1 MKDTPYTQN
10 MDPYAENTDTT
21 GIDSSDYIVGG
32 QVNKCIPA
40 KWWNTLFGSLVRR
53 VRQSRS
59 DFNAIYQE
67 FLNILNEAGI
77 TPDETESAQL
87 LQALKDIRDNQPLAT
102 HNSPGYVK
110 SAGGKV
116 NVSVNPSTGIMTANG
131 VGSLANSTS
140 GITTN
145 PSVTDIISALT
156 FLSSN
161 ILGRQL
167 VIPVKPEN
175 WQIAEGDYHV
185 YETNTDASQQSLII
199 TATKGTSYFFETT
212 LQPGWYRFVIWG
224 GSGGAGA
231 SGGRARGYYSG
242 SAIGGSSSG
251 VVTGNNGKSGSAGN
265 QTYPFYVDMYLPVA
279 TKIFGCLGGGGTS
292 GSTGRGANSSGTG
305 WDGNTGYGGAATTIN
320 TTRYRQLASRLPM
333 FIQGLA
339 GGTGSAPQT
348 QAFTITDSG
357 FSGSGTMYCGGGG
370 GGGGNG
376 GGTFIRVGKVP
387 LFCSGFPGG
396 NGGGRDSANYS
407 VNVGGGTSVTP
418 RSYPGAT
425 GGDGGD
431 GYSSAI
437 RAPLAWSWR
446 FGSVV
451 TNYPGIEGPE
461 PLPAGESGR
470 HWTYAIDARD
480 YLSPGMRMGTI
491 TKTGNTANVSAGDAD
506 CNFNISYSLTDGFPG
521 GIAIFRGANV

>member
-53 VRQSRS
+53 ARQSRS

-67 FLNILNEAGI
+67 FLNVLSEAGI

-156 FLSSN
+156 FLSNN

-199 TATKGTSYFFETT
+199 IATKGTSYFFETT

-224 GSGGAGA
+224 GSGGKGG
-231 SGGRARGYYSG
+231 SGGNARGYYTG
-242 SAIGGSSSG
+242 SSIGGGLSG
-251 VVTGNNGKSGSAGN
+251 RQDGNSGKSGSDGD
-265 QTYPFYVDMYLPVA
+265 QTYPFYVDMYLPIE
-279 TKIFGCLGGGGTS
+279 TNITGCLGGGGNT
-292 GSTGRGANSSGTG
+292 GSTGLSPNSSGTG
-305 WDGNTGYGGAATTIN
+305 WGSGSGAGGAATVIN
-320 TTRYRQLASRLPM
+320 EARYKIIASRFPM

-339 GGTGSAPQT
+339 GASGSAGQT
-348 QAFTITDSG
+348 QSFSFSTSG
-357 FSGSGTMYCGGGG
+357 ASGSGTMYCGGGG

-387 LFCSGFPGG
+387 LFCCGFPGG
-396 NGGGRDSANYS
+396 AGGGRDSGTYIQP
-407 VNVGGGTSVTP
+407 TSVTYTP
-418 RSYPGAT
+418 RTYPGAT
-425 GGDGGD
+425 GGAGGD

-437 RAPLAWSWR
+437 RAPLVWSRR
-446 FGSVV
+446 FGAIV

-461 PLPAGESGR
+461 PLPDVDGNGR
-470 HWTYAIDARD
+470 HWVYTIDARD

-491 TKTGNTANVSAGDAD
+491 TKASNTVSISAGGAD
-506 CNFNISYSLTDGFPG
+506 CNFTSSYSLTDGFPG
-521 GIAIFRGANV
+521 GIAIFRGANI

>member
-21 GIDSSDYIVGG
+21 GIDSSDYIIGG

-53 VRQSRS
+53 ARQSRS

-67 FLNILNEAGI
+67 FLNTLSEAGI
-77 TPDETESAQL
+77 TPDETESDQL
-87 LQALKDIRDNQPLAT
+87 LQALEAIRDAQPIAT

-156 FLSSN
+156 FLSNN

-175 WQIAEGDYHV
+175 WQIADGDFHV
-185 YETNTDASQQSLII
+185 YETNMDISQQSLII
-199 TATKGTSYFFETT
+199 TAIRGTSYFFDTT

-224 GSGGAGA
+224 GSGGAGGA
-231 SGGRARGYYSG
+231 GGNTKG
-242 SAIGGSSSG
+242 SYTGSSMGGSLSG
-251 VVTGNNGKSGSAGN
+251 QLNGNSGNAGGAGG
-265 QTYPFYVDMYLPVA
+265 QTQPFYVDMYLPIA
-279 TKIFGCLGGGGTS
+279 TKIFGCLGGGGTA
-292 GSTGRGANSSGTG
+292 GSTGKGANNGGTG
-305 WDGNTGYGGAATTIN
+305 WNSNTGAGGAATIIN
-320 TTRYRQLASRLPM
+320 TLRYSQLASRFPM

-339 GGTGSAPQT
+339 GTSGSEAQT
-348 QAFTITDSG
+348 QTATI
-357 FSGSGTMYCGGGG
+357 SGSSWNANATMYCGGGG

-376 GGTFIRVGKVP
+376 GGTFIRVGRVP
-387 LFCSGFPGG
+387 LFCCGFYGG
-396 NGGGRDSANYS
+396 DGGGRSSGTIPQVNY
-407 VNVGGGTSVTP
+407 TSWSPST
-418 RSYPGAT
+418 YPGAT
-425 GGDGGD
+425 GGSGGD
-431 GYSSAI
+431 GFSSAI
-437 RAPLAWSWR
+437 RAPLTWSWH
-446 FGSVV
+446 FGSIV
-451 TNYPGIEGPE
+451 TDHPGIEGPE
-461 PLPAGESGR
+461 PLPDDGDGH
-470 HWTYAIDARD
+470 HWTYRIDARD
-480 YLSPGMRMGTI
+480 YLSPGMRRGTI
-491 TKTGNTANVSAGDAD
+491 TKTGNTASISAGGAN
-506 CNFNISYSLTDGFPG
+506 CNFSTSYSLTDGFPG